1 MTVPIHIGTVVTRH
15 DRFVRAM
22 RLLLPAFAAILA
34 LLTFLWPLLGAGE
47 DSFVL
52 RRESMQRGGEEVRI
66 VAPVYRGTDNRDRA
80 FALHAAEA
88 LQSSADTPVV
98 GLADMRAEMALADDR
113 QATVSAGNGRY
124 DKDAATVEVPGKVS
138 LETSDGYNLEASAA
152 RLALGEKTLSSSEPV
167 SGKTPLG
174 QISADGF
181 EIDIDERKAVFEG
194 RVRLRT
200 TPAPRG

>member
-1 MTVPIHIGTVVTRH
+1 MTAPIHIGPVVTRH

-22 RLLLPAFAAILA
+22 RLLLPTFAGVVA
-34 LLTFLWPLLGAGE
+34 LLTFLWPLLGARE

-66 VAPVYRGTDNRDRA
+66 TAPVYRGTDNRDRA

-88 LQSSADTPVV
+88 LQPTIDTPLV
-98 GLADMRAEMALADDR
+98 GLSDMRAEMVMSDDR
-113 QATVSAGNGRY
+113 HAVVSAANGRY
-124 DKDAATVEVPGKVS
+124 DKDAATVEVPGAVS
-138 LETSDGYNLEASAA
+138 LVTSDGYNLEASGA
-152 RLALGEKTLSSSEPV
+152 RLTLGEKKLASSEPV

-174 QISADGF
+174 QISADSF